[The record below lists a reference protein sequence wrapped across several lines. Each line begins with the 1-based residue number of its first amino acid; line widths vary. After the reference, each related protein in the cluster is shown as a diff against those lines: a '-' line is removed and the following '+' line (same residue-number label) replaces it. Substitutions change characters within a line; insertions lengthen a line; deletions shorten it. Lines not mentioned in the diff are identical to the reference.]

1 MNSELPEEKKNDIT
15 NYQISQ
21 SKLLKVTEKL
31 QIFLHNL
38 RFNQCNPKKCHI
50 FVTKTIIFVNSHK
63 LCDGKS
69 HPLLSLK
76 EIQWELRKTD
86 DQNFSMEGETL

>member
-1 MNSELPEEKKNDIT
+1 MNSELPEVLKNDIT

-38 RFNQCNPKKCHI
+38 LELFEENQFKVQPMQSQKMSYFCHKNCHI
-50 FVTKTIIFVNSHK
+50 R
-63 LCDGKS
+63 
-69 HPLLSLK
+69 
-76 EIQWELRKTD
+76 E
-86 DQNFSMEGETL
+86 